1 MDKWSSNCLIILN
14 SQDDFTLWADRAFTS
29 FITSSAGNRECAAA
43 RAACSAMMTSQSAS
57 SSSTSTS
64 TSAALT
70 ATAADSGSGLNF
82 AAHAHGGGAGDDES
96 RLVENEVRSP
106 VEDVVRETVA

>member
-1 MDKWSSNCLIILN
+1 
-14 SQDDFTLWADRAFTS
+14 
-29 FITSSAGNRECAAA
+29 
-43 RAACSAMMTSQSAS
+43 MMTSQSAS

-70 ATAADSGSGLNF
+70 GAAAAATDSCSGLNF
-82 AAHAHGGGAGDDES
+82 AAHAGGAGDDES